1 MITNFATDKKMEI
14 VRSSFRHIPFHLKSY
29 CIDNFDQGAIQRFY
43 LVFFYGIRAQFH
55 GNLTFSLNFLS
66 LELNYCLH
74 VGGMKLSPKYGPSAV
89 AERIQ
94 CLI

>member
-1 MITNFATDKKMEI
+1 MEI
-14 VRSSFRHIPFHLKSY
+14 VRTSFRHIPLHLKSY
-29 CIDNFDQGAIQRFY
+29 CIDNFNKGSIQRFY
-43 LVFFYGIRAQFH
+43 LVFLYSIRAQFH
-55 GNLTFSLNFLS
+55 GSLTFSLIFLS

-74 VGGMKLSPKYGPSAV
+74 VAKLSPKYDPSAA